1 MRPADRGVRI
11 DLDTQERICNL
22 RLWFRLGL
30 RPGIGGVRGA
40 MIVFAGARKG
50 SRQMGRP
57 LALIACLSALL
68 VGCKGSGQSTEPVDP
83 FFGRVRIEP
92 PRTGAAGSPSTV
104 PYAPSLRPNPLRGST
119 ATPLG
124 SNLPAGGSLSGSP
137 GWVPA
142 TASGNPNAAKEAP
155 PAAASS
161 GVPPTATRPPGPS
174 AAEGSR
180 GPNEAWAL
188 SQNPSTYRAGP
199 ENQGSIFQSFG
210 AQGNSGDR
218 IVIPPAAWQLAAGT
232 ASTAVPR
239 PAADAGT
246 LQGTATGSAASA
258 GASAP
263 VAAPASTAGPSSLPP
278 LAASAPQ
285 RAGALQGAST
295 GAAPNVASTGS
306 TAAPWPA
313 AAYGDRFAAQPGAGL
328 SRASGTSRTG
338 PSAGAPTMS
347 RPTINLAEQRERIIR
362 TLNPAGGAGGGD
374 LPRPVDAAG
383 VFSASGPLPPQ
394 AATGSS
400 APAVAGT
407 GPSTAPAG
415 PSLPSN
421 GTRFPNRVVDIT
433 ELPLAPTTR

>member
-1 MRPADRGVRI
+1 
-11 DLDTQERICNL
+11 
-22 RLWFRLGL
+22 
-30 RPGIGGVRGA
+30 
-40 MIVFAGARKG
+40 
-50 SRQMGRP
+50 MGRR

-92 PRTGAAGSPSTV
+92 PRTGAVGSPSTV
-104 PYAPSLRPNPLRGST
+104 PYASSLRPNPLRGPT
-119 ATPLG
+119 TTPSG
-124 SNLPAGGSLSGSP
+124 SNLPARGSLSGPP

-142 TASGNPNAAKEAP
+142 TASGSPNAAKEAP

-161 GVPPTATRPPGPS
+161 GVPPAARRSPGPFG
-174 AAEGSR
+174 ADGSR
-180 GPNEAWAL
+180 GPNEAWAPG
-188 SQNPSTYRAGP
+188 QNPSTYRTGP

-210 AQGNSGDR
+210 AQANSGDR
-218 IVIPPAAWQLAAGT
+218 IVIPPAAWQLSAGT

-246 LQGTATGSAASA
+246 LLGTATGSAASA
-258 GASAP
+258 GASAT
-263 VAAPASTAGPSSLPP
+263 VAAPASTAGPSSVPAW
-278 LAASAPQ
+278 AASAPQ
-285 RAGALQGAST
+285 RAGALQGAPT
-295 GAAPNVASTGS
+295 GAAPNVASTDS
-306 TAAPWPA
+306 NAALWPA
-313 AAYGDRFAAQPGAGL
+313 AAYSDRFAAQPGAGL
-328 SRASGTSRTG
+328 PRTSGTSKVG

-362 TLNPAGGAGGGD
+362 TLNPASGAGGAE
-374 LPRPVDAAG
+374 LPLPVDAAG

-400 APAVAGT
+400 APAMAGT

-415 PSLPSN
+415 PSLPST
-421 GTRFPNRVVDIT
+421 GTRFPNRMVDIT